1 MGEFQSLYLDRV
13 TNWCL
18 PNVTIVDASGAIYF
32 ETNEIG
38 LKGDPID
45 PTRRLAVV
53 WGDSVVFGLGR
64 GWPCLLEDLLPG
76 YQVLNGGIE
85 GDLYESVLRRAVTLN
100 REFDIALNIILL
112 GWHSHGQNEN
122 VRTDLIVTLDN
133 INNPILTT
141 MPTALNRRI
150 INHDLSHYF
159 ITGHNDAGFH
169 FYGHHKYS

>member
-1 MGEFQSLYLDRV
+1 MADREQCVRRGSSRAEVRILEIENRWRTNRIRDPGLLREVHVIEDPTSGNFQDLYLDKAA
-13 TNWCL
+13 NWL
-18 PNVTIVDASGAIYF
+18 RPNLTFVLSDGSIFF

-64 GWPCLLEDLLPG
+64 GWPSLLEDMLPG

-112 GWHSHGQNEN
+112 GWHSHGQN
-122 VRTDLIVTLDN
+122 
-133 INNPILTT
+133 
-141 MPTALNRRI
+141 
-150 INHDLSHYF
+150 
-159 ITGHNDAGFH
+159 
-169 FYGHHKYS
+169 